1 MTNRKKYNIWYS
13 FVLKIYTIHKLKSS
27 RTLFLWKF
35 IGSNTMMYSILSIQH
50 FLELLTKMKTSP
62 ECTTI
67 LKTLP
72 IIQENFKYR
81 KYGVFLQNSTIDKN
95 KK

>member
-13 FVLKIYTIHKLKSS
+13 FVPKIYTTHKLKSS

-35 IGSNTMMYSILSIQH
+35 IGNNTMMDSILSIKH
-50 FLELLTKMKTSP
+50 FLELLTKMKTIP
-62 ECTTI
+62 ECITI
-67 LKTLP
+67 LKTLA

-81 KYGVFLQNSTIDKN
+81 KYGVLLQNSTIDKN